1 MSASTPYLVN
11 GESIVIPTGV
21 IIAWPMESDNYT
33 TSSGNGPGTGWLEC
47 DGSAFNTTT
56 YATLYILL
64 GKSTV
69 PNMVSKWP
77 RMAVSTSGVTGS
89 NNVTIPV
96 NDVLEH
102 SHASVD
108 LTHIH
113 GLNHGADDGNF
124 TGGNVTPLHIKGG
137 VAVHTASTQVVEY
150 ITGSDTTPASNSDLY
165 FDIPRNDSSLSA
177 NYNNGDPNITIGDYR
192 GANADQ
198 VFDCNATGG
207 MYVRYFIKAD

>member
-1 MSASTPYLVN
+1 MSAPYLVN

-21 IIAWPMESDNYT
+21 IIAWPMEGDNYSN
-33 TSSGNGPGTGWLEC
+33 SSNGPGTGWLEC

-56 YATLYILL
+56 YSTLYNLL
-64 GKSTV
+64 GKNTV
-69 PNMVSKWP
+69 PNLVSKWP

-108 LTHIH
+108 LTHTH
-113 GLNHGADDGNF
+113 GLNHGTDDGNY
-124 TGGNVTPLHIKGG
+124 TGGTVTPLHVKGG
-137 VAVHTASTQVVEY
+137 QANSQAEN
-150 ITGSDTTPASNSDLY
+150 ITGSATVAASNSDLY
-165 FDIPRNDSSLSA
+165 FDIPRNDTNLHASS
-177 NYNNGDPNITIGDYR
+177 YNNGDPNITIANSS

>member
-21 IIAWPMESDNYT
+21 IIAWPMESDNHT

-56 YATLYILL
+56 YATLYTLL

-69 PNMVSKWP
+69 PNLVSKWA
-77 RMAVSTSGVTGS
+77 RMAVSTIGVTGS

-96 NDVLEH
+96 NDVVEH
-102 SHASVD
+102 SHVSVD
-108 LTHIH
+108 LTHTH
-113 GLNHGADDGNF
+113 GLNHGADDGNY
-124 TGGNVTPLHIKGG
+124 TGGTVTPLHIQGG
-137 VAVHTASTQVVEY
+137 VDANSQAEN
-150 ITGSDTTPASNSDLY
+150 ITGSATTAASNSDLY
-165 FDIPRNDSSLSA
+165 FDIPRNDTSLHASS
-177 NYNNGDPNITIGDYR
+177 YNNGDPNITIANSS

>member
-11 GESIVIPTGV
+11 GESIVVPTGV
-21 IIAWPMESDNYT
+21 IIAWPMESD
-33 TSSGNGPGTGWLEC
+33 NGPGTGWLEC

-56 YATLYILL
+56 YGTLYTLL

-69 PNMVSKWP
+69 PNLVSKWA

-96 NDVLEH
+96 NDVVEH

-108 LTHIH
+108 LTHTH
-113 GLNHGADDGNF
+113 GLNHGTDDGNY
-124 TGGNVTPLHIKGG
+124 TGGNVTPLHVKGG
-137 VAVHTASTQVVEY
+137 QANSQAPEN
-150 ITGSDTTPASNSDLY
+150 ITGSATTAASNSDLY
-165 FDIPRNDSSLSA
+165 FDIPRNDTSLHASS
-177 NYNNGDPNITIGDYR
+177 YNNGDPNITIADYS
-192 GANADQ
+192 GANTDQ

>member
-56 YATLYILL
+56 YATLYTLL

-69 PNMVSKWP
+69 PNLVSKWP

-108 LTHIH
+108 LTHTH
-113 GLNHGADDGNF
+113 GLNHGTDDGNY
-124 TGGNVTPLHIKGG
+124 TGGNETPLYVKGG
-137 VAVHTASTQVVEY
+137 VDANSQATN
-150 ITGSDTTPASNSDLY
+150 ITGSATTAASNSDLY
-165 FDIPRNDSSLSA
+165 FDIPRNDTSLHASS
-177 NYNNGDPNITIGDYR
+177 YNNGNPNITIGDYS
-192 GANADQ
+192 GVNADQ
-198 VFDCNATGG
+198 VFNCNATGG

>member
-21 IIAWPMESDNYT
+21 IIAWPMESDNYD

-56 YATLYILL
+56 YATLYTLL

-69 PNMVSKWP
+69 PNLVSKWP

-96 NDVLEH
+96 NDVVEH

-108 LTHIH
+108 LTHTH

-124 TGGNVTPLHIKGG
+124 TGGNVTSIHIMGG
-137 VAVHTASTQVVEY
+137 IQQSHFAEEVLNTPGIGYAS
-150 ITGSDTTPASNSDLY
+150 SDIY
-165 FDIPRNDSSLSA
+165 FDIPRNDSSISA
-177 NYNNGDPNITIGDYR
+177 NYNNGDPNITIANSS

>member
-11 GESIVIPTGV
+11 GESIVIPTGI

-56 YATLYILL
+56 YATLYTLL
-64 GKSTV
+64 GKNTV
-69 PNMVSKWP
+69 PNLVSKWP

-96 NDVLEH
+96 NDVIEH

-108 LTHIH
+108 LTHTH
-113 GLNHGADDGNF
+113 GLNHGADDGNY
-124 TGGNVTPLHIKGG
+124 TGGTVTPLHVKGG
-137 VAVHTASTQVVEY
+137 VDTNSQADS
-150 ITGSDTTPASNSDLY
+150 ITGSATTAASNSDLY
-165 FDIPRNDSSLSA
+165 FDIPRNDTSLHASS
-177 NYNNGDPNITIGDYR
+177 YNNGNPNITIGSYS
-192 GANADQ
+192 GVNADK
-198 VFDCNATGG
+198 VFNCNATGG
-207 MYVRYFIKAD
+207 MYVRYFIIAD

>member
-21 IIAWPMESDNYT
+21 IIAWPMEGDNYT
-33 TSSGNGPGTGWLEC
+33 TSSGNGPGIGWLEC
-47 DGSAFNTTT
+47 DGSAFNATT
-56 YATLYILL
+56 YASLYNLL
-64 GKSTV
+64 GKNTV
-69 PNMVSKWP
+69 PNLVSKWP

-108 LTHIH
+108 LTHTH
-113 GLNHGADDGNF
+113 GLNHGADDGNYS
-124 TGGNVTPLHIKGG
+124 GGNVTPLLVKGG
-137 VAVHTASTQVVEY
+137 VDTNSQAED
-150 ITGSDTTPASNSDLY
+150 ITGSATAPASNSDLY
-165 FDIPRNDSSLSA
+165 FDIPRNDTSLHASS
-177 NYNNGDPNITIGDYR
+177 YNNGNPNITIGGYS
-192 GANADQ
+192 GVNADQ
-198 VFDCNATGG
+198 VFNCNATGG